1 MQPDAPLIL
10 TDAFGRRHDYLRISI
25 TERCNLRCR
34 YCMPAEGI
42 PLTPKLHL
50 LSFEEIERLA
60 VMFVA
65 LGVRKIRLTGGEPLV
80 RTGVEEL
87 CAALSGIAGL
97 STLALST
104 NGVLLQQ
111 KARQLREAGVS
122 QINISL
128 DTLAPEKFKRITLRD
143 NLDSVLEGIR
153 IATRA
158 GFDSV
163 KINCVMIRGFNDDEI
178 VDFVELANALG
189 VHVRFIEFMPF
200 SGNGWSMESL
210 ISCRE
215 IREVIE
221 TRYALDPVE
230 AIDEVRG
237 PAMEFLVRGGGGS
250 VGFIA
255 TITEPCCHSCSRLR
269 ITADGEFRTCLF
281 ARGEVDLRSLLR
293 QGEGPDALK
302 FAIGEAVRGKW
313 GQRPN
318 PLELSRLRDRA
329 MVAIGG

>member
-1 MQPDAPLIL
+1 
-10 TDAFGRRHDYLRISI
+10 
-25 TERCNLRCR
+25 
-34 YCMPAEGI
+34 MPAEGI

-60 VMFVA
+60 VMFVG

-111 KARQLREAGVS
+111 KARRLREAGVS

-128 DTLAPEKFKRITLRD
+128 DTLVQEKFKRITLRGS
-143 NLDSVLEGIR
+143 LDSVLDGIQ

-200 SGNGWSMESL
+200 SGNGWSMEGL

-215 IREVIE
+215 IRELIE
-221 TRYALDPVE
+221 TRYALDPVD
-230 AIDEVRG
+230 ATDDLRG
-237 PAMEFLVRGGGGS
+237 PAKEFLVRGGGGS

-269 ITADGEFRTCLF
+269 ITADGKFRTCLF
-281 ARGEVDLRSLLR
+281 ASDEVDLRSLLR
-293 QGEGPDALK
+293 KGEDPEALK
-302 FAIGEAVRGKW
+302 FAIGQAVRAKW
-313 GQRPN
+313 GQRPD
-318 PLELSRLRDRA
+318 PPELSRLRDRA